1 MAAHELRTP
10 LYTITG
16 YIDLLSRTR
25 MDEEQALYV
34 ETVRRACHTIQLI
47 TTNVL
52 DFTRLERA
60 NDEAQARPVLIE
72 LRKFICNLA
81 EITED
86 RGPRVDGSKSG
97 LELIVDIPDDVPE
110 FVYLDETYLTRV
122 VSTPT
127 TLPIRHEWEQ
137 QGTG

>member
-1 MAAHELRTP
+1 MLAHLAGADLRISQLRTP

-16 YIDLLSRTR
+16 YMDLLSRTE
-25 MDEEQALYV
+25 MDVEQRLYV

-60 NDEAQARPVLIE
+60 NDEAQARPVLVQ
-72 LRKFICNLA
+72 LRKFLCDLA

-86 RGPRVDGSKSG
+86 RGPRIEGETEG
-97 LELIVDIPDDVPE
+97 LELIVDIAHDVPE
-110 FVYLDETYLTRV
+110 AAFLDETYLTRIV
-122 VSTPT
+122 RNQLNTA
-127 TLPIRHEWEQ
+127 
-137 QGTG
+137 

>member
-1 MAAHELRTP
+1 MTFRSVAAHELRTP

-16 YIDLLSRTR
+16 YIDLLARTA
-25 MDEEQALYV
+25 MDDEQALYV

-72 LRKFICNLA
+72 LRRFLTELA

-86 RGPRVDGSKSG
+86 RGPRADADTEG
-97 LELIVDIPDDVPE
+97 LELLLDIAQDLPDAV
-110 FVYLDETYLTRV
+110 FLDET
-122 VSTPT
+122 
-127 TLPIRHEWEQ
+127 
-137 QGTG
+137 